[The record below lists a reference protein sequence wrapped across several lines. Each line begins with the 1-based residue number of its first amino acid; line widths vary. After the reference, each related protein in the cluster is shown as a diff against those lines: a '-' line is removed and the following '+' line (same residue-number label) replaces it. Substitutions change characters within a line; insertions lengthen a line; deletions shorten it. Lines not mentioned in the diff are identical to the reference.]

1 MINVAVLG
9 ARGRMG
15 SEVVKAVEATD
26 GLALVAALDLG
37 DSLEQLSKALQ
48 PTLLWISRHQIA

>member
-15 SEVVKAVEATD
+15 SEVVKAVEAAD
-26 GLALVAALDLG
+26 G
-37 DSLEQLSKALQ
+37 
-48 PTLLWISRHQIA
+48 